1 MKQQKIQTIKLLAI
15 NLAILCG
22 FSGCSLFD
30 FIQRKATQ
38 GNLPA
43 NQWYVEKIIIADEEF
58 LSPQVLAQNAQESLK
73 NGLPQESSQ
82 APLSQSSN
90 TSNGANTNNANT
102 ASNGNNGN
110 GSNGGN
116 GSQPTP
122 IYELAQID
130 KIATMDFETKEN
142 RISGESGCGS
152 YYARYSWNDKTH
164 LEIVPGS
171 ATRKICTPREVS
183 RFEFRFVRGLEG
195 VFEITHKDEK
205 KLTLQSEKMTIHLY
219 R

>member
-1 MKQQKIQTIKLLAI
+1 MKPQQIQAITLLTI

-58 LSPQVLAQNAQESLK
+58 FSPQVLAQNAQESLK

-82 APLSQSSN
+82 SSNSQNDSN
-90 TSNGANTNNANT
+90 TSNATSNN
-102 ASNGNNGN
+102 S
-110 GSNGGN
+110 SNGGSNVN
-116 GSQPTP
+116 GNSQPTP
-122 IYELAQID
+122 LYDLAQVD
-130 KIATMDFETKEN
+130 KIATMEFETKEH

-152 YYARYSWNDKTH
+152 YYVRYSWNDKTH
-164 LEIVPGS
+164 LEIIPGS

-183 RFEFRFVRGLEG
+183 RFEFRFVRGLDG

>member
-1 MKQQKIQTIKLLAI
+1 MKQQKIQAIKLLAI

-43 NQWYVEKIIIADEEF
+43 NQWYVEKIIITDEEF

-82 APLSQSSN
+82 APSN
-90 TSNGANTNNANT
+90 ASNETS
-102 ASNGNNGN
+102 ASNGNNANGSSNGN
-110 GSNGGN
+110 GSTS
-116 GSQPTP
+116 SQPTP
-122 IYELAQID
+122 LYELAQID
-130 KIATMDFETKEN
+130 KIATMEFETKEN

-164 LEIVPGS
+164 LEIIPGS

>member
-1 MKQQKIQTIKLLAI
+1 M
-15 NLAILCG
+15 
-22 FSGCSLFD
+22 
-30 FIQRKATQ
+30 
-38 GNLPA
+38 
-43 NQWYVEKIIIADEEF
+43 
-58 LSPQVLAQNAQESLK
+58 LAQNAQESLK

-82 APLSQSSN
+82 APSN
-90 TSNGANTNNANT
+90 ASNETS
-102 ASNGNNGN
+102 ASNGNNANGSSNGN
-110 GSNGGN
+110 GSTS
-116 GSQPTP
+116 SQPTP
-122 IYELAQID
+122 LYELAQID
-130 KIATMDFETKEN
+130 KIATMEFETKEN

>member
-1 MKQQKIQTIKLLAI
+1 MAI
-15 NLAILCG
+15 NIAIICG

-43 NQWYVEKIIIADEEF
+43 NEWYIQKIVVFSENSSENGEEF

-73 NGLPQESSQ
+73 NGLPQESNQQSDKIKQHSQ
-82 APLSQSSN
+82 DTN
-90 TSNGANTNNANT
+90 ENNANN
-102 ASNGNNGN
+102 ANNN
-110 GSNGGN
+110 
-116 GSQPTP
+116 SQPTP

-130 KIATMDFETKEN
+130 KIATMDFDAKEN

-152 YYARYSWNDKTH
+152 YYARYSWNDRTH
-164 LEIVPGS
+164 LDIIPGS
-171 ATRKICTPREVS
+171 ATRKICTPREVT
-183 RFEFRFVRGLEG
+183 RFEFRLVRGLDG
-195 VFEITHKDEK
+195 VFEITHKEEK
-205 KLTLQSEKMTIHLY
+205 SLILKGEKMTIYLY